1 MAVSKH
7 ADPLS
12 GELME
17 KSAGMHRPPN
27 PNRKTKKE
35 RIKRPFPANDDAIAR

>member
-1 MAVSKH
+1 MAGSKH

-17 KSAGMHRPPN
+17 KSAGSPPN
-27 PNRKTKKE
+27 PNRKTKKG
-35 RIKRPFPANDDAIAR
+35 RIKRPFPANDDAFAR

>member
-1 MAVSKH
+1 MAGSKH

-12 GELME
+12 VKLME

-27 PNRKTKKE
+27 PNCKPKKGQI
-35 RIKRPFPANDDAIAR
+35 RRPFPADGDAIAR

>member
-1 MAVSKH
+1 MAGSKH

-27 PNRKTKKE
+27 QNRKTKKG
-35 RIKRPFPANDDAIAR
+35 RIKRPFPADDDAIAR